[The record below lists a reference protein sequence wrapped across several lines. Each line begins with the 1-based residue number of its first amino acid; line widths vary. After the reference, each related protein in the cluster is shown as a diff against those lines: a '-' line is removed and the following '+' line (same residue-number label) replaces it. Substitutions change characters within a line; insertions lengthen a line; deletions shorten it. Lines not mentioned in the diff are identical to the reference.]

1 MTLDP
6 TFPATVPVDAG
17 ATRAHRAQH
26 TAELF
31 DAAATTTDPQERTRL
46 LEEVVVLN
54 IPLADAVASRYRN
67 RGIDLDDLTAVARLA
82 LVKASR
88 RFDCGLGSDFADFA
102 TPTIRGEVRRYFR
115 DFGWVV
121 RPPRRIQ
128 EMQAAIAAAEGEL
141 NGRLGQSPRPSQL
154 AEAMGADVADVEEA
168 LAARGCFSPTS
179 LDLPV
184 GERQDVSLADV
195 LVDDASSFA
204 AAEARAVLGP
214 TPPAAQRARPPGAG
228 PTVLEGTHAER
239 DRGGHRG
246 HPDAGVATDRTHP
259 PRPPRRPRAR
269 RARATSS
276 DDASRPHQ
284 GVTVEASPV
293 AGAAAARDV
302 HDRRRQARPARAHH
316 RDRGGQHL
324 RHVVC
329 GPELVSSR

>member
-17 ATRAHRAQH
+17 ATRAHRAQR
-26 TAELF
+26 TADLF

-67 RGIDLDDLTAVARLA
+67 RGIDLDDLTAAARLA

-214 TPPAAQRARPPGAG
+214 LLQR
-228 PTVLEGTHAER
+228 LSER
-239 DRGGHRG
+239 DRQVLDLRFSKGRTQSEIAADIGVTQMQVSRLIARILR
-246 HPDAGVATDRTHP
+246 DLRAGLEPGEPGEPV
-259 PRPPRRPRAR
+259 PRRVTTR
-269 RARATSS
+269 RAPTRASR
-276 DDASRPHQ
+276 SRPHR
-284 GVTVEASPV
+284 P
-293 AGAAAARDV
+293 
-302 HDRRRQARPARAHH
+302 PARLPHETFTTGAVKPGLLG
-316 RDRGGQHL
+316 RTTEIA
-324 RHVVC
+324 VVSTS
-329 GPELVSSR
+329 GT